1 VSSLSRHSVVNV
13 NGRVHLCDAV
23 VDSRHADMEVRVHI
37 GDRSG
42 RRNGGL
48 AASASERW
56 PIRKGLHAHR
66 SGSRRD
72 SAARRALQQRS
83 EQVAEQEYADLFTP
97 DGVFTTDEF
106 RGEKHRELYGT
117 KGRVVGRAKLMEL
130 VHTEDF
136 CLRPDPNQSAR
147 GRANRQVTA
156 VAIEPS
162 AEGAT
167 GTAPL
172 GNGGRYEDVY
182 VKTAA
187 VWRFRSR
194 TVFMPPARG
203 VDPGGASSSR

>member
-1 VSSLSRHSVVNV
+1 MLTWKCACILAIGLGAVTWVSPQARQNDGPSGKAYTLTDQDRAEIRQLVERYSSALSR
-13 NGRVHLCDAV
+13 C
-23 VDSRHADMEVRVHI
+23 
-37 GDRSG
+37 
-42 RRNGGL
+42 
-48 AASASERW
+48 
-56 PIRKGLHAHR
+56 
-66 SGSRRD
+66 
-72 SAARRALQQRS
+72 
-83 EQVAEQEYADLFTP
+83 AEQEYADLFTP

-130 VHTEDF
+130 VRTEDF

-187 VWRFRSR
+187 GWRFRSR

-203 VDPGGASSSR
+203 KDPGGASSSK